1 MERRQPKLDQSHTKD
16 RFKGRVAV
24 VTGGASGIGKECVKR
39 FINDGASVAFLDTNQ
54 EAGQLLE
61 AELKAAGHD
70 AIFYHID
77 VSDRDACFGAAKD
90 IAGKHGGCI
99 HAVVNC
105 AASFLFRA
113 LDASMSDWETIM
125 GVNVAG
131 SSNVVQACY
140 PFMKNEGPETRA
152 VVNIASVSAHCSQ
165 KQHWTYN
172 SSKGAILQ
180 LTKCMA
186 LDLIKDGIRVNSVS
200 PGIINTP
207 ALDAIVG
214 SDEIQRAF
222 YGSTHMMNRNG
233 ECSEIAAAIVFLCSR
248 DASFIT
254 GADLS
259 VDGGYTAMGPE
270 RHGQEG
276 PNFTAA
282 IPE

>member
-1 MERRQPKLDQSHTKD
+1 MERRQPILDQSHTKD

-39 FINDGASVAFLDTNQ
+39 FLNDGASVAFLDTNQ
-54 EAGQLLE
+54 EAGKLLE
-61 AELKAAGHD
+61 AELKAAGFD
-70 AIFYHID
+70 AIFYHVD

-105 AASFLFRA
+105 AASFLFKG
-113 LDASMSDWETIM
+113 LDASMSDWGKIM

-140 PFMKNEGPETRA
+140 PFLKNDGRETRA
-152 VVNIASVSAHCSQ
+152 IVNIASISAHCSQ
-165 KQHWTYN
+165 KHRWTYN

-200 PGIINTP
+200 PGNIYTP
-207 ALDAIVG
+207 ALYAVVG
-214 SDEIQRAF
+214 NDETQRAWLD
-222 YGSTHMMNRNG
+222 STHMMNRIG
-233 ECSEIAAAIVFLCSR
+233 ESSEIAAAVVFLCSR

-270 RHGQEG
+270 RHGQDG

-282 IPE
+282 VPE